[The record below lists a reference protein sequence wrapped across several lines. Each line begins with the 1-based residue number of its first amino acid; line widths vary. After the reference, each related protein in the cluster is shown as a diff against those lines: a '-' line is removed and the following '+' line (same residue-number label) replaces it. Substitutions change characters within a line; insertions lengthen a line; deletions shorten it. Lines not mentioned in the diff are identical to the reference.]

1 MTAAFGT
8 QYSVDGSEAAGAKP
22 LPAPLRDDR
31 LPPWRREG
39 RLALIAALAVALL
52 MVLLPFGRLVLTSLF
67 PEGTFAPADA
77 LAEITGRAGRAA
89 LLHTLETG
97 IVSSLG
103 SVFIGASFSLV
114 LALTD
119 IPAKKLIGFL
129 FVLSMLMAPQVT
141 ALAFMTAAGPSS
153 PLLGAIGLAPPP
165 GSANPFRSA
174 GGIMVVLALH
184 HAPLVMITVSA
195 GLRQMPGNLV
205 EAALIDGAGS
215 RALLWR
221 IVLPLLRPHLAA
233 GALLAFVAAI
243 GNFGIPALLGMPVN
257 YQTLPT
263 LIYQRLSSFGP
274 SGIAESA
281 ALCLPL
287 ALLAGLGATLSVL
300 LLRNRTTALEA
311 GAPLA
316 PFIAL
321 DRWRTPL
328 AVLVWLVLAAG
339 LFLPLLSLASA
350 ALTPAFGVRLTL
362 HTLTLDKFAEVLL
375 RQPVTLRALRN
386 SFLYAGAAA
395 ILLGFFA
402 LPLVYALHRQAGR
415 LRGLI
420 EGVFDIPYALPGIVL
435 AIACILVFL
444 RPLPLIGVSIY
455 GTPLIILF
463 AYLVRFLPLALK
475 APLAAMAQLP
485 ADQEE
490 AATVFGASCWQR
502 LRHTVFPALA
512 PAAIAGALLV
522 FLTGFN
528 ELTVSALLWS
538 AGTETLGV
546 ALFSLEEAGLASEA
560 SALALS
566 ATAVILVV
574 MMVLDR
580 LHKRLPEG
588 VIPWRV

>member
-1 MTAAFGT
+1 MT
-8 QYSVDGSEAAGAKP
+8 EM
-22 LPAPLRDDR
+22 LRDDR
-31 LPPWRREG
+31 PPPWRCEG
-39 RLALIAALAVALL
+39 RLTLLAALALALAI
-52 MVLLPFGRLVLTSLF
+52 VLIPFGRLVLVALA
-67 PEGTFAPADA
+67 PDGVFAPADA
-77 LAEITGRAGRAA
+77 WSEIAGRAGLAA
-89 LLHTLETG
+89 LLHTIQTG
-97 IVSSLG
+97 LVSALG
-103 SVFIGASFSLV
+103 ALV
-114 LALTD
+114 LGTAFALALALTD
-119 IPAKKLIGFL
+119 IRAKRTIGFL
-129 FVLSMLMAPQVT
+129 FVLSMLMAPQVV
-141 ALAFMTAAGPSS
+141 ALAFVTAAGPSS

-195 GLRQMPGNLV
+195 GLRAMPMSV
-205 EAALIDGAGS
+205 IEAALMDGAGTGTLLS
-215 RALLWR
+215 RIL
-221 IVLPLLRPHLAA
+221 LPLLRPHLAA
-233 GALLAFVAAI
+233 AALLAFVAAI

-274 SGIAESA
+274 SGIAEAA

-287 ALLAGLGATLSVL
+287 AIFAGTGAATSAL
-300 LLRNRTTALEA
+300 LLRNRATALES

-321 DRWRTPL
+321 VRWRAPIT
-328 AVLVWLVLAAG
+328 AAIWLVLAAG
-339 LFLPLLSLASA
+339 LLLPLLSLVSA

-362 HTLTLDKFAEVLL
+362 QTLTLDKFAEVLL

-386 SFLYAGAAA
+386 SFLYAGVAA
-395 ILLGFFA
+395 ILLGLFA
-402 LPLVYALHRQAGR
+402 LPLVYALERQAGR

-420 EGVFDIPYALPGIVL
+420 EGIFDIPYALPGIVL

-455 GTPLIILF
+455 ATPLIILF

-485 ADQEE
+485 PDQEE
-490 AATVFGASCWQR
+490 AATVFGASFWQR
-502 LRHTVFPALA
+502 LQHTVFPALI
-512 PAAIAGALLV
+512 PAAAAGALLV

-574 MMVLDR
+574 MVALDR

-588 VIPWRV
+588 VIPWRM